1 MINDVV
7 KEANNKWL
15 TMKREPVESTAIKSI
30 GYNEDKKLLEVEIL
44 GTGNIY
50 QYKDVPLEEYFDF
63 MDAKSLGEYYNR
75 VIKENYEY
83 RVLA

>member
-1 MINDVV
+1 
-7 KEANNKWL
+7 
-15 TMKREPVESTAIKSI
+15 MKREPVESTAIKSI

>member
-1 MINDVV
+1 
-7 KEANNKWL
+7 
-15 TMKREPVESTAIKSI
+15 MKREPVESTAIKSV
-30 GYNEDKKLLEVEIL
+30 GYNEDKHLLEVEIL

-75 VIKENYEY
+75 VIKEKYEY
-83 RVLA
+83 RELTL